1 MFTGVQIS
9 EIVYWLKL
17 EYIGVALCIQVS
29 VRFLPPMLILSLTC
43 SLEFSGKCSYVLRN
57 QYQ

>member
-17 EYIGVALCIQVS
+17 D
-29 VRFLPPMLILSLTC
+29 LPCQLDFMPPILTLSL
-43 SLEFSGKCSYVLRN
+43 SLEFSGKCSYILRN

>member
-29 VRFLPPMLILSLTC
+29 VRFLPPMLILSL